1 MQKFTNW
8 ISYFTYRKLVYQQV
22 HQKSDLITKENI
34 GAVFY
39 AVAAGEAVNIYC
51 TAQWPKKSEGK
62 KN

>member
-1 MQKFTNW
+1 MEHAKN
-8 ISYFTYRKLVYQQV
+8 SKLKKLFTYCKLVHQQV

-51 TAQWPKKSEGK
+51 ITQ
-62 KN
+62 

>member
-1 MQKFTNW
+1 MQKILNQK
-8 ISYFTYRKLVYQQV
+8 SYFTCRKLLHQQV

-51 TAQWPKKSEGK
+51 TTQWPKKSEGK

>member
-1 MQKFTNW
+1 MFVKDAK
-8 ISYFTYRKLVYQQV
+8 IYKLKKFTYRKLVYQQV

-51 TAQWPKKSEGK
+51 TAQ
-62 KN
+62 